1 MPVFKD
7 RSPKSRQSKAQ
18 FRGSIFQM
26 QSTSMKANAVSL
38 WTEEN
43 SYTRL
48 LCGKIHYVWN
58 ERHLKLTWGFHNLVF
73 KVFLDRN
80 QICIDCIVCTAQA
93 AHCWFGPTT
102 VFFLPI
108 YVLSSGW
115 CGLLLSCVWFVFYF
129 DCVVVFSCCQ
139 CFDGFYLVA
148 VTCSLHTQVL
158 SFGFT
163 DLLWP
168 VTCYSLLLYPPL
180 FLILCHRN
188 ILYLCIAVPRCAKYA
203 LLCMRWMRMLGV
215 YHISASVSLGVHW
228 AARQQTFEIMPTR
241 IPKALRVCSLLY
253 VHEKIDL

>member
-1 MPVFKD
+1 M
-7 RSPKSRQSKAQ
+7 
-18 FRGSIFQM
+18 
-26 QSTSMKANAVSL
+26 
-38 WTEEN
+38 
-43 SYTRL
+43 
-48 LCGKIHYVWN
+48 
-58 ERHLKLTWGFHNLVF
+58 F
-73 KVFLDRN
+73 KVCLDRN

-93 AHCWFGPTT
+93 AHCLFGPTT
-102 VFFLPI
+102 VCFLPI
-108 YVLSSGW
+108 YNMFFPVVDVVCFCLVH
-115 CGLLLSCVWFVFYF
+115 GLFFILIASLFFP
-129 DCVVVFSCCQ
+129 CCQ

-158 SFGFT
+158 SFGFN

-180 FLILCHRN
+180 FLILCHRD

-241 IPKALRVCSLLY
+241 IPKALRVCSLLCA
-253 VHEKIDL
+253 HEKIDL

>member
-1 MPVFKD
+1 MNRK
-7 RSPKSRQSKAQ
+7 
-18 FRGSIFQM
+18 
-26 QSTSMKANAVSL
+26 
-38 WTEEN
+38 N

-48 LCGKIHYVWN
+48 LCGQIHYVWN

-73 KVFLDRN
+73 KVCLDRN

-102 VFFLPI
+102 VCFLPI

-188 ILYLCIAVPRCAKYA
+188 ILYHFISMYCSSPVCKICAVVHAVNENA
-203 LLCMRWMRMLGV
+203 W
-215 YHISASVSLGVHW
+215 SVSYICVCQS
-228 AARQQTFEIMPTR
+228 R
-241 IPKALRVCSLLY
+241 CSLGCKATNFRNY
-253 VHEKIDL
+253 ANKDS